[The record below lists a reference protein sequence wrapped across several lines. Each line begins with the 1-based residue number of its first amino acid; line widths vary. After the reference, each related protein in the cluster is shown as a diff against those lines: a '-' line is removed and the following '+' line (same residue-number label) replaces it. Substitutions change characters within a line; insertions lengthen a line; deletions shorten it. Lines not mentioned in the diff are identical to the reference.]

1 LDPLAP
7 LGHVA
12 SGLVSLRSCSMKK
25 GFAVIATALVFG
37 GAAAAHH
44 GWGSYDSARLIKV
57 EGPVLALKYQNPHAD
72 LVMNRDGKKW
82 DIVLAPLSRMEARG
96 LKREDIEVGKVVTV
110 EGYPRKDGTPE
121 IRAERITAGGKTV
134 ELR

>member
-1 LDPLAP
+1 MNKWIAGIFAAMTLA
-7 LGHVA
+7 
-12 SGLVSLRSCSMKK
+12 
-25 GFAVIATALVFG
+25 

-44 GWGSYDSARLIKV
+44 GWGSYDDKKLIKV

-72 LVMNRDGKKW
+72 IVMNRDGRKW

-96 LKREDIEVGKVVTV
+96 LKREDIEVGKAVTV
-110 EGYPRKDGTPE
+110 EGYARKDGTPE
-121 IRAERITAGGKTV
+121 IRAERVIANGKTV

>member
-1 LDPLAP
+1 MKQWILA
-7 LGHVA
+7 LFGAVA
-12 SGLVSLRSCSMKK
+12 L
-25 GFAVIATALVFG
+25 A

-44 GWGSYDSARLIKV
+44 GWGSYDDKKLIKA

-72 LVMNRDGKKW
+72 IVMNRDGKKW

-96 LKREDIEVGKVVTV
+96 LKREDIEVGKAVTI

-121 IRAERITAGGKTV
+121 IRAERIIVGGKTV